1 MKHLL
6 IVLLLTGCATTT
18 QPELPEGA
26 EASAPAIGSVAFW
39 RWAGK
44 AVITLINSTEIKV
57 NIDTTQKEAP

>member
-26 EASAPAIGSVAFW
+26 ESSSSAIGSVAFW

-44 AVITLINSTEIKV
+44 AVITMLNSVSVKIEV
-57 NIDTTQKEAP
+57 KEESK